1 LLRNRLVFE
10 WIAVALFGM
19 LVAGASA
26 WWGLTTKLD
35 NLMLDVAS
43 PLRVAPPDDRI
54 LIVEIDNDTLAKHG
68 NFPWARSVH
77 AQFLDRAKAAG
88 PRVIA
93 YDILFLELMD
103 AADDAAMAKAVGQ
116 GAPTYLPVLY
126 QVPGE
131 NGASETL
138 TLPFDP
144 LPTAAKG
151 LGEVNL
157 LFDSDGLV
165 RRAQLQTNAAG
176 RAIPHLMELTYREV
190 HGKPSAAH
198 RRMLTDV
205 TKATDEALYVPMA
218 KVGTFRRLSYASVLA
233 SEVPPVFL
241 KDKILLVGATADG
254 MGDRYPVSAMAGSS
268 MAGIEIQ
275 ANLLNALIHDRFVQ
289 PVGRGAALGLS
300 VLPVLALMLLFWRF
314 KPTVNLL
321 LSLAMIALVLAAT
334 LILITSNGLWFA
346 PASALLGIILVYPLW
361 GWRRLT
367 ALSGFIRQQAQ
378 FLRREEDVT
387 GKRTRSAPLDRLG
400 RQAADLEA
408 VIAETSDRKR
418 FMADVI
424 AGLPDAMVVLD
435 DFGRVTLAN
444 PAAQALF
451 GIVPEG
457 APIRDLLVKSGAGL
471 IEPGEEAS
479 LPDGRSFI
487 LREVGFPDRAGSIMI
502 FADTTEIR
510 ALGREREEMLEFLS
524 HDMRAPQS
532 AILMLL
538 SEGNALDDSGK
549 ARIADNAK
557 KTLRLADDFVQ
568 LARLKAID
576 LDFEDVDIAA
586 VASEAIDSCWP
597 QASAKEV
604 TISGDG
610 LDTEAF
616 IRGDAGALIRALTN
630 LIDNAVKYGPA
641 KSEVRCDVTVR
652 APNVI
657 VTVSDQGPG
666 LPPERLGDV
675 FARFGGRGD
684 TNEGGSGLGL
694 AFVRAV
700 VQRHGGDIDCASAPG
715 MGTRFTISLPM
726 ADLD

>member
-1 LLRNRLVFE
+1 
-10 WIAVALFGM
+10 M
-19 LVAGASA
+19 LNS
-26 WWGLTTKLD
+26 L
-35 NLMLDVAS
+35 
-43 PLRVAPPDDRI
+43 
-54 LIVEIDNDTLAKHG
+54 
-68 NFPWARSVH
+68 SV
-77 AQFLDRAKAAG
+77 Q
-88 PRVIA
+88 
-93 YDILFLELMD
+93 
-103 AADDAAMAKAVGQ
+103 AVGQ

-131 NGASETL
+131 NGAAATL
-138 TLPFDP
+138 TLPIDP
-144 LPTAAKG
+144 LPTTAAG

-176 RAIPHLMELTYREV
+176 RALPHLMELTYREV
-190 HGKPSAAH
+190 TGKPSAAH
-198 RRMLTDV
+198 ARMRADV
-205 TKATDEALYVPMA
+205 AKATDEALYVPMA
-218 KVGTFRRLSYASVLA
+218 KVGTFRRLSFASVLA
-233 SEVPPVFL
+233 GEVPAAFL

-275 ANLLNALIHDRFVQ
+275 ANLLNALIADRFIQ
-289 PVGRGAALGLS
+289 PVGRGAALAFS
-300 VLPVLALMLLFWRF
+300 MLPVLALMLLFWRF
-314 KPTVNLL
+314 RPTVNLL
-321 LSLAMIALVLAAT
+321 LALAMLSIILLASIFLLT
-334 LILITSNGLWFA
+334 GNGLWFA

-361 GWRRLT
+361 GWRRLA
-367 ALSGFIRQQAQ
+367 ALSCFIRQQAQ
-378 FLRREEDVT
+378 FLRREEDVSGT
-387 GKRTRSAPLDRLG
+387 HTRGAPLDRLG
-400 RQAADLEA
+400 RQAADLET

-424 AGLPDAMVVLD
+424 AGIPDAMVVLD

-444 PAAQALF
+444 PAAQSLF
-451 GIVPEG
+451 GAVREG
-457 APIRDLLVKSGAGL
+457 AAIRDLLVKSGAGL

-479 LPDGRSFI
+479 LPDGRNFI

-538 SEGNALDDSGK
+538 SEGETLDPAGK
-549 ARIADNAK
+549 ARIAANAK

-576 LDFEDVDIAA
+576 LDVEDVDVAA

-597 QASAKEV
+597 QASAKSIA
-604 TISGDG
+604 ISGDG

-616 IRGDAGALIRALTN
+616 IRGDAGALLRALSN

-641 KSEVRCDVTVR
+641 KSAVRCDVTVR

-666 LPPERLGDV
+666 LPPERLSDV
-675 FARFGGRGD
+675 FARFGSRGD
-684 TNEGGSGLGL
+684 TDEGGSGLGL

>member
-10 WIAVALFGM
+10 WIAVALFGV

-26 WWGLTTKLD
+26 WFGLTTKLD

-54 LIVEIDNDTLAKHG
+54 LIVEIDNDTLKKLG
-68 NFPWARSVH
+68 NFPWVRSVH
-77 AQFLDRAKAAG
+77 AQFLNRAKAAG
-88 PRVIA
+88 PHVIA
-93 YDILFLELMD
+93 YDILFLEPMD
-103 AADDAAMAKAVGQ
+103 AADDAAIAKAVGH

-138 TLPFDP
+138 TLPIDP
-144 LPTAAKG
+144 LPAVAAG

-176 RAIPHLMELTYREV
+176 RALPHLMELTYREV
-190 HGKPSAAH
+190 IGKPSPAH
-198 RRMLTDV
+198 ARILSL
-205 TKATDEALYVPMA
+205 ANDESLYVPMA
-218 KVGTFRRLSYASVLA
+218 HVGTFRRLSFASILA
-233 SEVPPVFL
+233 GEVPSAFI

-289 PVGRGAALGLS
+289 PVGRSAGLAFS
-300 VLPVLALMLLFWRF
+300 ILPVLALMLLFWRF

-321 LSLAMIALVLAAT
+321 LSLAMIAIVLAAT
-334 LILITSNGLWFA
+334 GILLTSNGLWLA
-346 PASALLGIILVYPLW
+346 PASALLGIVLVYPLW

-367 ALSGFIRQQAQ
+367 ALSSFIGKQAQ
-378 FLRREEDVT
+378 LLRHENELVGQTAAIT
-387 GKRTRSAPLDRLG
+387 GLDRLG
-400 RQAADLEA
+400 RQTADLEG
-408 VIAETSDRKR
+408 VIGQIR
-418 FMADVI
+418 
-424 AGLPDAMVVLD
+424 
-435 DFGRVTLAN
+435 TL
-444 PAAQALF
+444 
-451 GIVPEG
+451 
-457 APIRDLLVKSGAGL
+457 K
-471 IEPGEEAS
+471 
-479 LPDGRSFI
+479 
-487 LREVGFPDRAGSIMI
+487 
-502 FADTTEIR
+502 
-510 ALGREREEMLEFLS
+510 REREEMLEFLS

-538 SEGNALDDSGK
+538 SEDDALNPGGK

-576 LDFEDVDIAA
+576 LKLEDVDIAA
-586 VASEAIDSCWP
+586 VASEAIDACWP
-597 QASAKEV
+597 QANAKG
-604 TISGDG
+604 ISIVGDG
-610 LDTEAF
+610 LESEAF
-616 IRGDAGALIRALTN
+616 ARGDAGALVRALSN
-630 LIDNAVKYGPA
+630 LIDNAVKYGSTN
-641 KSEVRCDVTVR
+641 SEVRCDIAVR
-652 APNVI
+652 ALNVV

-666 LPPERLGDV
+666 LPPERSKDV
-675 FARFGGRGD
+675 FARFGSRGD
-684 TNEGGSGLGL
+684 TAESGSGLGL

-700 VQRHGGDIDCASAPG
+700 VQRHGGDIDCSSAPG
-715 MGTRFTISLPM
+715 QGTRFTISLPM

>member
-26 WWGLTTKLD
+26 WFELTTKLD
-35 NLMLDVAS
+35 NLILDVAS
-43 PLRVAPPDDRI
+43 PLRVVPPDDRI
-54 LIVEIDNDTLAKHG
+54 LIVEIDNDTLTKLG
-68 NFPWARSVH
+68 NFPWARRVH
-77 AQFLDRAKAAG
+77 AQFLERANAAR
-88 PRVIA
+88 PRLIA
-93 YDILFLELMD
+93 YDILFLEPMD
-103 AADDAAMAKAVGQ
+103 AADDAALAKAIAGR
-116 GAPTYLPVLY
+116 APIYLPVLY
-126 QVPGE
+126 QVPGA
-131 NGASETL
+131 NGAVETL
-138 TLPFDP
+138 TLPIDP
-144 LPTAAKG
+144 LPTIAAG

-176 RAIPHLMELTYREV
+176 RALPHLMELTYREIT
-190 HGKPSAAH
+190 GKPSAAH
-198 RRMLTDV
+198 ARMRV
-205 TKATDEALYVPMA
+205 HEAQESLYVPMA
-218 KVGTFRRLSYASVLA
+218 PVGTFRRVSFASVLA
-233 SEVPPVFL
+233 GEVPGGFL

-275 ANLLNALIHDRFVQ
+275 ANLLNALIADRFVQ
-289 PVGRGAALGLS
+289 PVGRVATLAFAI
-300 VLPVLALMLLFWRF
+300 LPVLALMLLFWWF

-321 LSLAMIALVLAAT
+321 LALVMFGV
-334 LILITSNGLWFA
+334 ILIVCVILLTGKGLWFA
-346 PASALLGIILVYPLW
+346 PASALLGIVLVYPLW
-361 GWRRLT
+361 GWRRLA
-367 ALSGFIRQQAQ
+367 ALSGFIGKQTQI
-378 FLRREEDVT
+378 LRRDGE
-387 GKRTRSAPLDRLG
+387 SAANKTSPRRLDRLG
-400 RQAADLEA
+400 RQAADLES
-408 VIAETSDRKR
+408 VIAETSDRRR

-444 PAAQALF
+444 PAVQELLGTVA
-451 GIVPEG
+451 EG
-457 APIRDLLVKSGAGL
+457 ASIHDVLVKSGAGL

-538 SEGNALDDSGK
+538 GNGNALDAADTS
-549 ARIADNAK
+549 RIAANAR

-576 LDFEDVDIAA
+576 LEREDVDVAA
-586 VASEAIDSCWP
+586 VANEAIDSCWP
-597 QASAKEV
+597 QASAKDV

-610 LDTEAF
+610 LDSEAF
-616 IRGDAGALIRALTN
+616 IRGDAGALLRALSN

-641 KSEVRCDVTVR
+641 NSKIRCDVAVR
-652 APNVI
+652 TPNIV

-666 LPPERLGDV
+666 LPPERLSDV
-675 FARFGGRGD
+675 FARFGSRGD
-684 TNEGGSGLGL
+684 TDEGGSGLGL

-700 VQRHGGDIDCASAPG
+700 VQRHGGTVECASAPG

-726 ADLD
+726 AELD